1 MVPFLLVVLWY
12 LAVASLLCYALSFFF
27 EAFANIIYKERLFL
41 KGVVHMLFSTDKKW
55 KRLPDPATVSR
66 VRSKQVIFVR
76 HGESAWNVVF
86 NRGFGASFP
95 GRLLS
100 AVFDELRVLPT
111 LDSVFVDSP
120 LSVLG
125 CRQAQELQNFVETHP
140 LLRGSE
146 GKSVVACSNLRRA
159 VSTATIG
166 FLPRLKRTQERIHI
180 LSSLQEVTF
189 NIDGLSLAK
198 PQCPPVLSDD
208 EVHAI
213 GGKRADFH
221 PERVLDASENS
232 GDKAVR
238 GRGISRMQGEET
250 FLLVFFCSRN
260 GRRLLSVG
268 V

>member
-1 MVPFLLVVLWY
+1 MVPFLLLVLWY

-27 EAFANIIYKERLFL
+27 EAFANVIYKERLFL
-41 KGVVHMLFSTDKKW
+41 KGIVHLLFSTDKKW

-66 VRSKQVIFVR
+66 VRSKQIIFVR

-100 AVFDELRVLPT
+100 AIFDELRVLPT
-111 LDSVFVDSP
+111 LDSVFADSP

-146 GKSVVACSNLRRA
+146 GKSVVVSSNLRRA

-166 FLPRLKRTQERIHI
+166 FLHRLKRTQERIHI

-189 NIDGLSLAK
+189 NIDGVSLAK
-198 PQCPPVLSDD
+198 P
-208 EVHAI
+208 
-213 GGKRADFH
+213 
-221 PERVLDASENS
+221 
-232 GDKAVR
+232 
-238 GRGISRMQGEET
+238 
-250 FLLVFFCSRN
+250 
-260 GRRLLSVG
+260 
-268 V
+268 

>member
-1 MVPFLLVVLWY
+1 MVAFLLAMLWY
-12 LAVASLLCYALSFFF
+12 LAVVSLVCYALSFFF
-27 EAFANIIYKERLFL
+27 EAFANVIYKERLFL
-41 KGVVHMLFSTDKKW
+41 KGVVHLLFSTDKKW
-55 KRLPDPATVSR
+55 RRLSDPATVSK

-100 AVFDELRVLPT
+100 AIFDELRVLPT
-111 LDSVFVDSP
+111 LDSVFADSP

-146 GKSVVACSNLRRA
+146 GRSVIASSNLRRA
-159 VSTATIG
+159 VSTGIVG
-166 FLPRLKRTQERIHI
+166 FLPRLKRTQERIHV

-213 GGKRADFH
+213 GVRRADLH
-221 PERVLDASENS
+221 PERLLDSSENY

-238 GRGISRMQGEET
+238 GKGIARMQGE
-250 FLLVFFCSRN
+250 
-260 GRRLLSVG
+260 
-268 V
+268 